1 MRISRDSDSD
11 PCPVT
16 DDLLGELYRA
26 NKNGLPELIATV
38 SPDVRAA
45 LAMYCY
51 RRGHLKGIGLAIA
64 STCNLYDLETVG
76 GTAGA
81 ALFARSRETAPPP
94 PVASQYVA
102 RQKIT
107 LASGSLRKSLPID
120 EDVDLDD
127 EPEAA
132 PPESA
137 APESAALES
146 AALESAALES
156 AALASVPTAAAPA
169 EPEPPK
175 SAPPESA
182 PSESPWNFLFGRRSR
197 T

>member
-11 PCPVT
+11 PCPVP
-16 DDLLGELYRA
+16 DDMLGELYRA

-51 RRGHLKGIGLAIA
+51 RRGHLKSIGLAIA

-81 ALFARSRETAPPP
+81 ALHARSREAAPAA

-127 EPEAA
+127 IDLDDTPEAD
-132 PPESA
+132 PP
-137 APESAALES
+137 
-146 AALESAALES
+146 ES
-156 AALASVPTAAAPA
+156 AALASEPVDTAPA
-169 EPEPPK
+169 EPEAPQ
-175 SAPPESA
+175 SAPPEPA
-182 PSESPWNFLFGRRSR
+182 PSESPWSFLFARRTR
-197 T
+197 PPAD

>member
-51 RRGHLKGIGLAIA
+51 RRGHLKSIGLAIA

-81 ALFARSRETAPPP
+81 ALYARSREAAPPP

-120 EDVDLDD
+120 EEVELDD
-127 EPEAA
+127 
-132 PPESA
+132 
-137 APESAALES
+137 APESDPLES
-146 AALESAALES
+146 ASLKSEPAEP
-156 AALASVPTAAAPA
+156 ASS

-175 SAPPESA
+175 AVPPKSA
-182 PSESPWNFLFGRRSR
+182 PSESAWNFLFARRTRPPSD
-197 T
+197 

>member
-11 PCPVT
+11 PCPVP
-16 DDLLGELYRA
+16 DDMLGELYRA

-51 RRGHLKGIGLAIA
+51 RRGHLKSIGLAIA

-81 ALFARSRETAPPP
+81 TLHARSREAAPAA

-120 EDVDLDD
+120 EDVELDD
-127 EPEAA
+127 EVESGITESSENASEESLDAASLESSETALPESAEAA
-132 PPESA
+132 PP
-137 APESAALES
+137 
-146 AALESAALES
+146 
-156 AALASVPTAAAPA
+156 PTAAND
-169 EPEPPK
+169 
-175 SAPPESA
+175 SVPPESA
-182 PSESPWNFLFGRRSR
+182 
-197 T
+197 

>member
-16 DDLLGELYRA
+16 DDLLSELYRA

-45 LAMYCY
+45 LAIYCY
-51 RRGHLKGIGLAIA
+51 RRGHLKSIGLAIA

-81 ALFARSRETAPPP
+81 TLHARAREAAPAA

-107 LASGSLRKSLPID
+107 LASGSLRQNLPID
-120 EDVDLDD
+120 EDVELDD
-127 EPEAA
+127 EVDSDTVESLDAASAESSETASLESSNDALPESAEAA
-132 PPESA
+132 PPEST
-137 APESAALES
+137 
-146 AALESAALES
+146 
-156 AALASVPTAAAPA
+156 VTAADTV
-169 EPEPPK
+169 
-175 SAPPESA
+175 PPESA
-182 PSESPWNFLFGRRSR
+182 
-197 T
+197 

>member
-51 RRGHLKGIGLAIA
+51 RRGHLKSIGLAIA
-64 STCNLYDLETVG
+64 STCDIYDLETVG

-81 ALFARSRETAPPP
+81 ALFARSREVAPAA

-107 LASGSLRKSLPID
+107 LASGSLRKTLPID
-120 EDVDLDD
+120 EDVELDD
-127 EPEAA
+127 APESD

-137 APESAALES
+137 SLESEPAESASSEPELPES
-146 AALESAALES
+146 
-156 AALASVPTAAAPA
+156 VPPKS
-169 EPEPPK
+169 EPPK
-175 SAPPESA
+175 SEPPESA
-182 PSESPWNFLFGRRSR
+182 PPQSAPSESAWNFLFARRTR
-197 T
+197 PPT

>member
-76 GTAGA
+76 GAAGA
-81 ALFARSRETAPPP
+81 ALYARSRETAPPP

-120 EDVDLDD
+120 DDVDPDD
-127 EPEAA
+127 EPEAE
-132 PPESA
+132 PQQSA
-137 APESAALES
+137 APKSEPA
-146 AALESAALES
+146 
-156 AALASVPTAAAPA
+156 AAAPA
-169 EPEPPK
+169 EPDAPK
-175 SAPPESA
+175 SAAPESTAQESAA
-182 PSESPWNFLFGRRSR
+182 PASALSHAPWGFLFGRRS
-197 T
+197 

>member
-11 PCPVT
+11 PCPVP
-16 DDLLGELYRA
+16 DNLLGELYRA

-81 ALFARSRETAPPP
+81 TLYARSREAAPAA

-120 EDVDLDD
+120 DDVELDD
-127 EPEAA
+127 DEMESDVAESAEDASSESSETASLESSDDALPESAEAVSTESAA
-132 PPESA
+132 SDSVPPESA
-137 APESAALES
+137 
-146 AALESAALES
+146 
-156 AALASVPTAAAPA
+156 
-169 EPEPPK
+169 
-175 SAPPESA
+175 
-182 PSESPWNFLFGRRSR
+182 
-197 T
+197 

>member
-51 RRGHLKGIGLAIA
+51 RRGHLKSIGLAIA
-64 STCNLYDLETVG
+64 STCDLYDLETVG

-81 ALFARSRETAPPP
+81 ALFARSREVAPAA

-127 EPEAA
+127 IDLDDTPEPK

-137 APESAALES
+137 ASV
-146 AALESAALES
+146 S
-156 AALASVPTAAAPA
+156 AALASEPVAAAAP
-169 EPEPPK
+169 EPEPPNPAPPN
-175 SAPPESA
+175 SAPPEPA
-182 PSESPWNFLFGRRSR
+182 PSVSPWSFLFARRTR
-197 T
+197 PTPD

>member
-11 PCPVT
+11 PCPVP
-16 DDLLGELYRA
+16 DNLLGELYRA

-38 SPDVRAA
+38 TPDVRAA

-51 RRGHLKGIGLAIA
+51 RRGHLKGIGLTIA

-81 ALFARSRETAPPP
+81 TLYARSREAAPAA

-107 LASGSLRKSLPID
+107 LASGSLRKTLPID
-120 EDVDLDD
+120 EDVELDD
-127 EPEAA
+127 DEIESDLAESAESESPESFKITSAESSEDELQESA
-132 PPESA
+132 EAVSTESAESDSVPPESA
-137 APESAALES
+137 
-146 AALESAALES
+146 
-156 AALASVPTAAAPA
+156 
-169 EPEPPK
+169 
-175 SAPPESA
+175 
-182 PSESPWNFLFGRRSR
+182 
-197 T
+197 

>member
-81 ALFARSRETAPPP
+81 TLFARSREAAPAA

-120 EDVDLDD
+120 EDVEPDD
-127 EPEAA
+127 ATDSDPLESASLESDSPEPASSEAEPPKSV

-137 APESAALES
+137 
-146 AALESAALES
+146 
-156 AALASVPTAAAPA
+156 
-169 EPEPPK
+169 
-175 SAPPESA
+175 
-182 PSESPWNFLFGRRSR
+182 
-197 T
+197 

>member
-11 PCPVT
+11 PCPVP

-51 RRGHLKGIGLAIA
+51 RRGHLKSIGLAIA
-64 STCNLYDLETVG
+64 STCNSYDLETVG

-81 ALFARSRETAPPP
+81 ALYARSREAAPPP

-120 EDVDLDD
+120 EDIEDDIELDD
-127 EPEAA
+127 APEADTAAPAAMEAA
-132 PPESA
+132 PVESA
-137 APESAALES
+137 APQ
-146 AALESAALES
+146 
-156 AALASVPTAAAPA
+156 
-169 EPEPPK
+169 PEPPTPAPQE
-175 SAPPESA
+175 SVPAESVPPESDPPEPA
-182 PSESPWNFLFGRRSR
+182 PSHSPWGFLFGRRS
-197 T
+197 

>member
-51 RRGHLKGIGLAIA
+51 RRGHLKGIGLAVA
-64 STCNLYDLETVG
+64 STCDLYDLETVG

-81 ALFARSRETAPPP
+81 ALFARSREVAPAP

-127 EPEAA
+127 EPESEPA
-132 PPESA
+132 
-137 APESAALES
+137 ESAALES
-146 AALESAALES
+146 APAVSAS
-156 AALASVPTAAAPA
+156 S

-175 SAPPESA
+175 SAPPESEPPKSA
-182 PSESPWNFLFGRRSR
+182 PSESPWNFLFARRTR
-197 T
+197 RPPD